1 MSEVKFFLVEGRMLI
16 SHDKMPQWWKFR
28 KEGRALKPEHAIEK
42 VLSELGSNHK
52 VKRHHIVIERV
63 VELKPEEVTN
73 QQLLA
78 LARLKRWVK
87 LE

>member
-1 MSEVKFFLVEGRMLI
+1 MVEVKFYRVEGRMLI
-16 SHDKMPQWWKFR
+16 GHDKMPRWWKFS
-28 KEGRALKPEHAIEK
+28 KEVRAIKPEHAIEK

-63 VELKPEEVTN
+63 VELKPEEVTD

-87 LE
+87 L